1 MNIFMHEIKANMKSF
16 IIWNASMLALLWM
29 MFAEFTA
36 YYDNPEM
43 ADLLDAMP
51 EQVMKAMSMAGS
63 NLTTVSGFITLASV
77 YLYLILCI
85 YSVILGASIIAKEE
99 RDKTAEFFMT
109 MPVSRQKIVA
119 MKMMAGRLLCFLFN
133 AITTATIYLFA
144 MPYDK
149 MEDFNKFMLLM
160 MLGIF
165 ILQMVF
171 MSIGMTLAA
180 LMKRPRKVVMASSSL
195 LLVTYIFSI
204 VSSISEDLEFLKYL
218 SPFKYFVAQDLLNN
232 MSYEVEYIVISI
244 GIIIAGLLVTYYVYP
259 RRDLRT

>member
-1 MNIFMHEIKANMKSF
+1 MNIFLHEIKANMKSF
-16 IIWNASMLALLWM
+16 LIWNGCMLALLWM
-29 MFAEFTA
+29 MFAEFAA

-51 EQVMKAMSMAGS
+51 EQMLKAMSMAGS
-63 NLTTVSGFITLASV
+63 NLTTLSGFITLASV

-85 YSVILGASIIAKEE
+85 YSVILGGSIIAKEE

-109 MPVSRQKIVA
+109 MPVSRSKIIA
-119 MKMMAGRLLCFLFN
+119 MKMMAGRLLSFCFN
-133 AITTATIYLFA
+133 AITTAAIYLFA
-144 MPYDK
+144 MPYDR

-171 MSIGMTLAA
+171 MSIGMVLAA
-180 LMKRPRKVVMASSSL
+180 LLKRPKKVVMISSSIL
-195 LLVTYIFSI
+195 LGTYILSI
-204 VSSISEDLEFLKYL
+204 VSSLSDTLENLKYL
-218 SPFKYFVAQDLLNN
+218 SPFKYFVAQDLLMN
-232 MSYEVEYIVISI
+232 MSYEIEYVLISL
-244 GIIIAGLLVTYYVYP
+244 GIIVVSLVTTYYIYP